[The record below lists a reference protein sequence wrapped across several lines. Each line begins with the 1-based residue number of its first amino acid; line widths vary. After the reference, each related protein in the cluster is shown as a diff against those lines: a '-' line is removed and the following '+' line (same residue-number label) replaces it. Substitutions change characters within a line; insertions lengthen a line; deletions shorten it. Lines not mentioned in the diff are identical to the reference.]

1 MKNTAKEGMTLE
13 NFNNQPKE
21 VQDRIVLITKRL
33 GVVAIFALMA
43 LDKEPENIK
52 GIAKKRL
59 GNFRRQAENYTDY
72 IYESL
77 DSFTKDNLVF
87 MGQELEKEFGKF
99 SFDDCLAFLVY
110 AENMRERVGGK
121 SRKAVGYEKYQFV
134 TKSALLLSKT
144 FNQVNFHKDDIS
156 NLYETL
162 IKTIKFIDLSIK
174 PKKS

>member
-1 MKNTAKEGMTLE
+1 MKNTTQEEMTLK

-52 GIAKKRL
+52 GITKKRL
-59 GNFRRQAENYTDY
+59 GRFRRQAEKYTNY

-77 DSFTKDNLVF
+77 DEFTRDNLIF
-87 MGQELEKEFGKF
+87 IGEKLENEFGEF

-110 AENMRERVGGK
+110 AGNMRERVGVNK

-174 PKKS
+174 S